1 MIMDFPLNM
10 RLYFNIFLFI
20 LLSSCAV
27 KNAPPE
33 FVKLTDNITVHKTS
47 IDETTGCTM
56 YLPISKNNSFTKA
69 VIYFVYFEKGN
80 YIARQSINRDKC
92 L

>member
-1 MIMDFPLNM
+1 MK
-10 RLYFNIFLFI
+10 LYFNIFLFI
-20 LLSSCAV
+20 LLFSCVV
-27 KNAPPE
+27 KNSPPE
-33 FVKLTDNITVHKTS
+33 FVELTENITVHKTR

-56 YLPISKNNSFTKA
+56 YLPISKNNGFTKA

-80 YIARQSINRDKC
+80 YIARPSIDRNKC